1 MILPVRSIEIRKEI
15 ADTFGPPNKIEITLG
30 GKSTMTMT
38 NKTTQEVVD
47 IDPNG
52 LSRSLMQHGLWS

>member
-1 MILPVRSIEIRKEI
+1 
-15 ADTFGPPNKIEITLG
+15 
-30 GKSTMTMT
+30 MTMT